1 MSKDKHAHLPEPEE
15 KPANPSQEQASTE
28 NNKLLLKA
36 QCDEK
41 EELYEKA
48 RDQYINL
55 GRTEDALR
63 CSAKLQLNT
72 WRARNQPYIISL
84 AISSAVIM
92 IAFLAFLIVLN
103 NRQRSL
109 VSPSV
114 QWLNQGK
121 IELSS
126 YPSWF
131 LYDKKDN
138 SIRTRAV
145 IDEKMKTELE
155 KIYPW
160 KSDSSN
166 YVGFR
171 QAIEQLA
178 FKSAEMKGSYY
189 WLLLL
194 VSGLAAVVGVL
205 IREILDLIRH
215 YSYEKD
221 LDFRIWWPWYLLRP
235 FVGFVIGI
243 MVILFSGT
251 DLLISSG
258 NNNSEIYMIA
268 ISIIAGISVEDVMF
282 KIRKVSQVL
291 FGNSNQEA
299 DKSENIQ
306 NVNQQKNVN
315 KTGNKQNVTVPT
327 DQIGS

>member
-1 MSKDKHAHLPEPEE
+1 MEIETNAHLPEPAE
-15 KPANPSQEQASTE
+15 KPATPIQEQVSPE

-41 EELYEKA
+41 EEHYEKA

-63 CSAKLQLNT
+63 CSAKLQLKT
-72 WRARNQPYIISL
+72 WRKRNLPYIIAL
-84 AISSAVIM
+84 AGSSGIIM
-92 IAFLAFLIVLN
+92 IAFFAFLILLN
-103 NRQRSL
+103 NKQRSL

-114 QWLNQGK
+114 QWINQGK
-121 IELSS
+121 VELSS

-131 LYDKKDN
+131 LYDKKSN

-145 IDEKMKTELE
+145 IDEKMKAEIE

-160 KSDSSN
+160 KSDSTN

-194 VSGLAAVVGVL
+194 LSGLAAVVGVL
-205 IREILDLIRH
+205 IREILDMIRH

-221 LDFRIWWPWYLLRP
+221 LDFTIWWPWYLLRP

-243 MVILFSGT
+243 MIILFSGT

-299 DKSENIQ
+299 GQTDTSQ
-306 NVNQQKNVN
+306 NLNQQKSGNQ
-315 KTGNKQNVTVPT
+315 TGNKQNVPVPT
-327 DQIGS
+327 DQTGG